1 MTASETQLCECRCL
15 KAFHML
21 SKQLLPEFFRQPLHL
36 HGDLSNQMSVTD
48 GQLAY
53 LPISLWLH
61 KTKPFSH
68 VPEDVLNVKYIFTD

>member
-36 HGDLSNQMSVTD
+36 HGDLLNQMSVTD

-53 LPISLWLH
+53 LPISLRLH
-61 KTKPFSH
+61 KTKSFPH
-68 VPEDVLNVKYIFTD
+68 VPEHWSNAEIQ